1 MAARRE
7 GTRPMG
13 LHDEIMT
20 LADITRFH
28 GRTRPDAPAMFFEGR
43 RTTYAELDA
52 GASRVA
58 RALIAAGIKPGERI
72 AHLGKNTD
80 LYYELLWGAAKA
92 GVVMVPVNWRLAP
105 REVAY
110 IVQDAQAR
118 LLFVGPEFVDTVQGF
133 VRAED
138 AADIIGM
145 ETPYAGRLYAAW
157 RDAHPAED
165 PMLPL
170 DQDDG
175 AVQLYTSGTTGNPK
189 GAVLTHRNFIEL
201 RKLQAAAGT
210 VWNRWDDS
218 DVSLVAMPCFH
229 IGGTGWAVMG
239 AYHGAFNVIARE
251 FDPRQVLGFI
261 TDWRITK
268 MFIVPAAM
276 QIVVRLPGA
285 RDVDYSCLRYM
296 MYGASPI
303 PLPLLRECMDVFG
316 CGFVQ
321 MYGMTETTGTV
332 VALAP
337 EDHDPAGNERMR
349 GAGKALP
356 GVEIAILGDDGKPLG
371 VREVGEIAT
380 RSPANMKGY
389 WNLDEATRATI
400 SDDGWLRT
408 GDAGYLDE
416 DGYLYVHDRVKDM
429 IISGAEN
436 VYPAEVESVMF
447 GHPDI
452 ADVAVVGVPS
462 DRWGE
467 EVKAFVVLRDG
478 RERDPAGIIAW
489 TRERIAGYKTPKSID
504 FIDALP
510 RNPSG
515 KILRRT
521 LRAPYW
527 AGRERQVN

>member
-138 AADIIGM
+138 GADIIGM

-165 PMLPL
+165 PMLAL

-356 GVEIAILGDDGKPLG
+356 GVEIAILGDDG
-371 VREVGEIAT
+371 
-380 RSPANMKGY
+380 
-389 WNLDEATRATI
+389 
-400 SDDGWLRT
+400 WLRT

-489 TRERIAGYKTPKSID
+489 TRGRIAGYKTPKSID

>member
-1 MAARRE
+1 
-7 GTRPMG
+7 MG
-13 LHDEIMT
+13 LHDEIFT
-20 LADITRFH
+20 LADIPRYH
-28 GRTRPDAPAMFFEGR
+28 GRTRPGAPATFFEGR
-43 RTTYAELDA
+43 HTTYAELDA
-52 GASRVA
+52 ASSRVA
-58 RALIAAGIKPGERI
+58 RALIAAGLKPGDRI
-72 AHLGKNTD
+72 AHLGKNSD

-92 GVVMVPVNWRLAP
+92 GVVMVPVNWRLVP

-110 IVQDAQAR
+110 IVGDARAR
-118 LLFVGPEFVDTVQGF
+118 LFFVGPEFIDTVASF
-133 VRAED
+133 VEPGQAG
-138 AADIIGM
+138 DIIGL

-157 RDAHPAED
+157 RDAHSAED

-170 DQDDG
+170 DQDDA

-201 RKLQAAAGT
+201 RKLQAAADIP
-210 VWNRWDDS
+210 WARWDDK

-239 AYHGAFNVIARE
+239 AYFGAINVIARE

-261 TDWRITK
+261 TEWRITK
-268 MFIVPAAM
+268 MFLVPAAM

-316 CGFVQ
+316 CGFIQ

-337 EDHDPAGNERMR
+337 EDHDPAGNERMK
-349 GAGKALP
+349 GAGQALP
-356 GVEIAILGDDGKPLG
+356 GVEIAILDDAGNHLG
-371 VREVGEIAT
+371 PGAVGEIAT

-389 WNLDEATRATI
+389 WNLPEATAATI
-400 SDDGWLRT
+400 DADGWLRT

-452 ADVAVVGVPS
+452 ADVAVVGIPS
-462 DRWGE
+462 ERWGE

-527 AGRERQVN
+527 EGRTRQVN